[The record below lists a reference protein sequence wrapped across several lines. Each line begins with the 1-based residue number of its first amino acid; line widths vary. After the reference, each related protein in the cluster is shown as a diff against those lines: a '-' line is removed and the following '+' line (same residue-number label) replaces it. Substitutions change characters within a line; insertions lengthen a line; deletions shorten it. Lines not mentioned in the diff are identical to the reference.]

1 MKFCFQFM
9 GLLILFIVI
18 GCVEKDTR
26 DPLLIQAETGEANA
40 QFQWA
45 EQLRNNKGD
54 LEVAV
59 EWYEKAAEQQ
69 HLPARL
75 ALMNILSG
83 GQMGEDL
90 VADGIRMARMLSQ
103 EGIDEAKVVYGKAL
117 LSGKGVAR
125 DVEAANRFFLELAQ
139 SRHPYGLF
147 KEAEKTLES
156 DDGSLKY
163 SDKWDLQRQVENAAE
178 AGYPEAQYYLGM
190 LLEEEEDLEDS
201 DKWFLEAARQG
212 HARAMYKTGMAYRRL
227 GDHPSFAPIAFDYLF
242 KAVKA
247 GVKEAIYPLAH
258 SYYRG
263 IGTIT
268 NQERG
273 IELLEVGAALG
284 QFEAV
289 EFLLKSA
296 YLDKDWDRVEQVR
309 ASALMRLVEGLDTKM
324 LMALRSNI
332 DLVDSLYLQEVDYQL
347 EKFALTAR
355 KYRSQFDS
363 SIPPLTEGEIQK
375 LGTPFSARYGEHA
388 PLYQIAAEERDGESM
403 FELGKLCLDPNLSFS
418 NPEEAFYWFDGAVKE
433 GYGQAGF
440 WVYQQY
446 LAEETELFTEER
458 AMRSLRNACETDHA
472 EAKVAYAEEL
482 ISGERL
488 SRDYEEAI
496 RFLWEANR
504 MGYDRARSV
513 AKDLIRQG
521 KGIVP
526 RINFNYR
533 GPRRLSVNRRVI
545 SDLGEAVSEFMG
557 GLPPVFVWDIV
568 KELAD
573 EGLPRFQFLW
583 WESEL
588 KQRESREGISSF
600 VPVQRM
606 LGQVSSQSR
615 NVAELTRYRPSPNL
629 RNILEKTRE
638 STRVEELDEEALSGT
653 EQIKSLADSQL
664 PEALMAVSG
673 WKLFGFYGPQ
683 DVKGAVAIWEKLATA
698 EEGSPEGKHLWGYAL
713 YKGFQCRKDVIE
725 GVRFIRE
732 AAESGEEYA
741 RKLFSDLDGK
751 QNNISFPEKV
761 YRAVSL
767 RETEYMEELAVHFRN
782 NSDYPKEYADEQFW
796 HWISESAK
804 KGSIPALRLIGAA
817 YFNGEGL
824 EQNHLRGIRYLE
836 EAAKMGD
843 MDSQYDVG
851 VIYTMGK
858 EVQKDIN
865 KARRYLKMAA
875 EQGHVKAATLVTTL
889 ESVSEDSGV
898 DGSAFRIA
906 VMSSALNQDFFPLR
920 PLVVVNGQAMP
931 VINVSSKYP
940 AYLDSKGQKT
950 AKKDDKVLY
959 YAAGSFSE
967 GKITVPTLSYT
978 APILRTENGWIFT
991 GQEPSITVRC
1001 QSEKPIEDVY
1011 FLLVIK
1017 NLGGSINYHW
1027 RSLGDMR
1034 ANREYRKWIALED
1047 RFFDGDDF
1055 ALYFFTKGKELITDN
1070 RRQLQYF
1077 IEDGIQAFTMARS
1090 EYLEGREGKTLPPLL
1105 YETIPIHRFGDLTYP
1120 KGFDANFIISDLG
1133 FVSDLDI
1140 PDHLNAEARERFFEV
1155 LGKLRFYP
1163 HIKDGKP
1170 AWSRIQM
1177 EIN

>member
-1 MKFCFQFM
+1 MKFFFQLM
-9 GLLILFIVI
+9 GLLILFLVI
-18 GCVEKDTR
+18 GCAEKDTR
-26 DPLLIQAETGEANA
+26 DPLLIQAETGEAAA

-45 EQLRNNKGD
+45 ERLRNNKGD
-54 LEVAV
+54 LEEAV
-59 EWYEKAAEQQ
+59 GWYEKAAEQQ
-69 HLPARL
+69 HLPARM
-75 ALMNILSG
+75 ALMSIFSSG
-83 GQMGEDL
+83 RMGEDL

-103 EGIDEAKVVYGKAL
+103 EGMDEAKVVYGKAL
-117 LSGKGVAR
+117 VSGKGVVR
-125 DVEAANRFFLELAQ
+125 DVEAANRLFLELAH

-156 DDGSLKY
+156 ADGSLKY
-163 SDKWDLQRQVENAAE
+163 SEKWDLQRQVEKAAE

-190 LLEEEEDLEDS
+190 LLEEEENLEDS

-227 GDHPSFAPIAFDYLF
+227 GDHPRFAPIAFDYLF
-242 KAVKA
+242 KAVKV
-247 GVKEAIYPLAH
+247 GVEEAVYPLAH

-273 IELLEVGAALG
+273 IELLEVGAALA

-296 YLDKDWDRVEQVR
+296 YLDEDWDRVEQVR
-309 ASALMRLVEGLDTKM
+309 ASALMRLVDGLDEKM

-332 DLVDSLYLQEVDYQL
+332 DYIDSLYLQEVDYQL
-347 EKFALTAR
+347 DKFALTAR

-363 SIPPLTEGEIQK
+363 SIPPLTEEEIK
-375 LGTPFSARYGEHA
+375 ELGTPFSARYGDYA
-388 PLYQIAAEERDGESM
+388 PLYQKAAEERDGESK
-403 FELGKLCLDPNLSFS
+403 FELGKLCLDLNLSFS
-418 NPEEAFYWFDGAVKE
+418 NPEEAFYWLDGAVKE

-446 LAEETELFTEER
+446 LAEETELFSEER

-472 EAKVAYAEEL
+472 EAKVAFAEEL

-488 SRDYEEAI
+488 SQDYEEAI
-496 RFLWEANR
+496 RYLWEANR
-504 MGYDRARSV
+504 MGYDRARAV

-526 RINFNYR
+526 RINFNYS

-557 GLPPVFVWDIV
+557 DLPPVFVWDIV

-573 EGLPRFQFLW
+573 EGIPRFQFLW

-588 KQRESREGISSF
+588 KQWESQKGISSF
-600 VPVQRM
+600 VPVKGM
-606 LGQVSSQSR
+606 LGHIGPLSL
-615 NVAELTRYRPSPNL
+615 NPAILTGLGSFLKL
-629 RNILEKTRE
+629 RDSLEKTRKG
-638 STRVEELDEEALSGT
+638 TPVEGLDEEALLGT
-653 EQIKSLADSQL
+653 EQIKRLADSHL
-664 PEALMAVSG
+664 PEAQLVVSG

-683 DVKGAVAIWEKLATA
+683 DAKGAVEIWEKLATS
-698 EEGSPEGKHLWGYAL
+698 EEGFPEGKLLWGYAL
-713 YKGFQCRKDVIE
+713 YKGYQCGKDVIE
-725 GVRFIRE
+725 GVRFMRE
-732 AAESGEEYA
+732 AAESGEEFP

-751 QNNISFPEKV
+751 PNEIIFPEKV

-782 NSDYPKEYADEQFW
+782 NSDYPKEHADEQFW
-796 HWISESAK
+796 YWISEAAK
-804 KGSIPALRLIGAA
+804 EGSILALRVIGAA

-836 EAAKMGD
+836 EAAKLGD

-875 EQGHVKAATLVTTL
+875 DQGHVKAATLVTTL
-889 ESVSEDSGV
+889 ESVSEESGV

-931 VINVSSKYP
+931 VIDVGSKYP

-950 AKKDDKVLY
+950 ANKDDKVLY
-959 YAAGSFSE
+959 YAADSFAE

-1047 RFFDGDDF
+1047 QFFDGDDF
-1055 ALYFFTKGKELITDN
+1055 ALYFFTKGKELITDK

-1077 IEDGIQAFTMARS
+1077 IEDGIQAFTKARS

-1140 PDHLNAEARERFFEV
+1140 PDHLNAEAKERFFEV

-1170 AWSRIQM
+1170 AWSRIKM

>member
-1 MKFCFQFM
+1 MKFYLQFM
-9 GLLILFIVI
+9 GLLILFLVS
-18 GCVEKDTR
+18 GCAEKDTR
-26 DPLLIQAETGEANA
+26 DPLLIQAETGEAAA

-45 EQLRNNKGD
+45 ERLRNNAGS
-54 LEVAV
+54 LEEAV
-59 EWYEKAAEQQ
+59 DWYEKAAEQQ
-69 HLPARL
+69 HLPARM
-75 ALMNILSG
+75 ALMRILSS

-90 VADGIRMARMLSQ
+90 VADGIRMARMLSR

-117 LSGKGVAR
+117 LSGKGVVR
-125 DVEAANRFFLELAQ
+125 DIEAANRLFLELAQ
-139 SRHPYGLF
+139 NRHPYGLF

-163 SDKWDLQRQVENAAE
+163 SDKWDLQRQVEKAAE

-227 GDHPSFAPIAFDYLF
+227 GDHPRFAPIAFDYLF

-247 GVKEAIYPLAH
+247 GVEDAVYPLAH

-263 IGTIT
+263 IGTTT

-296 YLDKDWDRVEQVR
+296 YLDEDWDRLEQVR
-309 ASALMRLVEGLDTKM
+309 ASALMRLVEGLDEKTS
-324 LMALRSNI
+324 MALRSNI
-332 DLVDSLYLQEVDYQL
+332 DYIDSLYLQEVDYQL
-347 EKFALTAR
+347 DKFELTAR

-363 SIPPLTEGEIQK
+363 SIPPLTEEEIKK
-375 LGTPFSARYGEHA
+375 LETPFSARYGDYA

-446 LAEETELFTEER
+446 LADETEIFTEDR
-458 AMRSLRNACETDHA
+458 AMRSLRLACETDHA

-488 SRDYEEAI
+488 SKDYKEAI
-496 RFLWEANR
+496 RYLWEANR
-504 MGYDRARSV
+504 MGHDRARSV

-533 GPRRLSVNRRVI
+533 GTTRLSVNRRVI
-545 SDLGEAVSEFMG
+545 SDLGKAVSEFMG
-557 GLPPVFVWDIV
+557 DLPPVFVWDIV

-588 KQRESREGISSF
+588 KQWESRKNFSSSF
-600 VPVQRM
+600 PVKS
-606 LGQVSSQSR
+606 LIGWISLQSR
-615 NVAELTRYRPSPNL
+615 NVAELRMFGFSPKL
-629 RNILEKTRE
+629 IDALEKIRE
-638 STRVEELDEEALSGT
+638 STRVEGLDEEALVAVGH
-653 EQIKSLADSQL
+653 IKRLADSQF
-664 PEALMAVSG
+664 PKALMVVSG
-673 WKLFGFYGPQ
+673 WKLFGIYGLE
-683 DVKGAVAIWEKLATA
+683 DEKGAVEIWEKIATSEDGTP
-698 EEGSPEGKHLWGYAL
+698 EEKLLWGYAL
-713 YKGFQCRKDVIE
+713 FKGYQCQKDAIK
-725 GVRFIRE
+725 GVKFIRE
-732 AAESGEEYA
+732 AAESGEEIA

-751 QNNISFPEKV
+751 PNEITFPEKV

-767 RETEYMEELAVHFRN
+767 RETEYMEELAGHFWNNRN
-782 NSDYPKEYADEQFW
+782 YSKEYADEQYW
-796 HWISESAK
+796 YWISEAAK
-804 KGSIPALRLIGAA
+804 EGSILALRVIGAA
-817 YFNGEGL
+817 YFKGEGV
-824 EQNHLRGIRYLE
+824 EQNHLRGIRYWE
-836 EAAKMGD
+836 EAARLGD
-843 MDSQYDVG
+843 KDSQYDLG
-851 VIYTMGK
+851 FLYTMGK

-875 EQGHVKAATLVTTL
+875 DQGHVKAATLIAGL
-889 ESVSEDSGV
+889 ESASEESGV
-898 DGSAFRIA
+898 DGSAFRSA
-906 VMSSALNQDFFPLR
+906 VLSSALNEDFFPLR
-920 PLVVVNGQAMP
+920 PMVVINGQAMP
-931 VINVSSKYP
+931 VIDVGSKYP
-940 AYLDSKGQKT
+940 AYKDSNGRRT

-959 YAAGSFSE
+959 YAAESFAE

-978 APILRTENGWIFT
+978 APILRTENGWVYT
-991 GQEPSITVRC
+991 GLEPSITVRC
-1001 QSEKPIEDVY
+1001 QSEKPLEDVY

-1017 NLGGSINYHW
+1017 NLGGTINFHW
-1027 RSLGDMR
+1027 RSMGDMR
-1034 ANREYRKWIALED
+1034 GNREYKKRVTLED

-1055 ALYFFTKGKELITDN
+1055 ALYFFTNGKELITDR

-1077 IEDGIQAFTMARS
+1077 IEDDIQAFTKARS
-1090 EYLEGREGKTLPPLL
+1090 VYLEDREEKNLPPRL
-1105 YETIPIHRFGDLTYP
+1105 YETIPTHRFGDLTYP
-1120 KGFDANFIISDLG
+1120 KGFKANFRISDLG

>member
-1 MKFCFQFM
+1 MKFFFQFI
-9 GLLILFIVI
+9 GLLILFLVS
-18 GCVEKDTR
+18 GCAEKDTR
-26 DPLLIQAETGEANA
+26 DPLLIQAETGEAAA

-45 EQLRNNKGD
+45 ERLRNSTEG
-54 LEVAV
+54 LEEAV

-69 HLPARL
+69 HLPAL
-75 ALMNILSG
+75 MALMRIFSSG
-83 GQMGEDL
+83 EMGEDL

-125 DVEAANRFFLELAQ
+125 DVEAANRLFLELAQ
-139 SRHPYGLF
+139 NRHPYGLF
-147 KEAEKTLES
+147 KEAQKTLES
-156 DDGSLKY
+156 DDGSLKF
-163 SDKWDLQRQVENAAE
+163 SEKWDLQRQVEKAAE

-190 LLEEEEDLEDS
+190 LVEEEENLEDA

-247 GVKEAIYPLAH
+247 GVEEAVYPLAH

-263 IGTIT
+263 IGTTT
-268 NQERG
+268 NRERG
-273 IELLEVGAALG
+273 IELMEVGAALG

-296 YLDKDWDRVEQVR
+296 YLDEDWDRVEKVR
-309 ASALMRLVEGLDTKM
+309 VSALMRLVEGLDEKM
-324 LMALRSNI
+324 SMALRSKI
-332 DLVDSLYLQEVDYQL
+332 DLVDSLYLQEVDYHL

-388 PLYQIAAEERDGESM
+388 PLFLKAAEERDGESM
-403 FELGKLCLDPNLSFS
+403 FELGKLCLDPNLGFS
-418 NPEEAFYWFDGAVKE
+418 NPEEAYYWLDGAIKE

-446 LAEETELFTEER
+446 LAQETDIFTEDR
-458 AMRSLRNACETDHA
+458 AMRSLQNACETDHA
-472 EAKVAYAEEL
+472 DAKVAYAEEL

-488 SRDYEEAI
+488 SKDYEEAI
-496 RFLWEANR
+496 RNLWEAHR
-504 MGYDRARSV
+504 LGHDRARSV

-526 RINFNYR
+526 RINFNSS
-533 GPRRLSVNRRVI
+533 GSGRLWVNRRVI
-545 SDLGEAVSEFMG
+545 SDVGKAVSEFMG
-557 GLPPVFVWDIV
+557 DLPHAFVWEIV

-588 KQRESREGISSF
+588 KQWESRKGISSF
-600 VPVQRM
+600 APVQRM

-615 NVAELTRYRPSPNL
+615 NVAELTRYRSSPSL

-638 STRVEELDEEALSGT
+638 STRVEELGEEVLLGA

-683 DVKGAVAIWEKLATA
+683 DEKGAVAIWEKLATD

-713 YKGFQCRKDVIE
+713 YKGFQCGKDVIE
-725 GVRFIRE
+725 GVRFMRE

-751 QNNISFPEKV
+751 QDKIIFPEKV

-767 RETEYMEELAVHFRN
+767 RETGYMEELAVHFRN
-782 NSDYPKEYADEQFW
+782 NSDYPKEYADEQYW
-796 HWISESAK
+796 YWISEAAK
-804 KGSIPALRLIGAA
+804 EGSILALRVIGAA
-817 YFNGEGL
+817 FFKGEGVEL
-824 EQNHLRGIRYLE
+824 NHLRGIRYLE
-836 EAAKMGD
+836 EAARLGD
-843 MDSQYDVG
+843 MDAQYEVG
-851 VIYTMGK
+851 FFYTLGK
-858 EVQKDIN
+858 QVQKDIN

-875 EQGHVKAATLVTTL
+875 DQGHVKAATLVTTL
-889 ESVSEDSGV
+889 ESVSEESGV
-898 DGSAFRIA
+898 DGSAFRSA
-906 VMSSALNQDFFPLR
+906 VLSSALNQDFFPLR

-931 VINVSSKYP
+931 VIDVGSKYP
-940 AYLDSKGQKT
+940 AYMDSKGRKT
-950 AKKDDKVLY
+950 AKKDDIVLY
-959 YAAGSFSE
+959 YAADSFAE
-967 GKITVPTLSYT
+967 GKITVPKLSYT
-978 APILRTENGWIFT
+978 APILRTENGWVFT
-991 GQEPSITVRC
+991 GHEPSITVRC

-1034 ANREYRKWIALED
+1034 ANREYRKWIPLED

-1055 ALYFFTKGKELITDN
+1055 ALYFFTKGKELITDR

-1077 IEDGIQAFTMARS
+1077 IEDDIQAFTRARS
-1090 EYLEGREGKTLPPLL
+1090 QYLEGREGKTLPPLL
-1105 YETIPIHRFGDLTYP
+1105 YETVPTHRFGDLTYP
-1120 KGFDANFIISDLG
+1120 KGFNAIFRISDLG
-1133 FVSDLDI
+1133 FVSDLNV

-1163 HIKDGKP
+1163 HVKDGKP
-1170 AWSRIQM
+1170 AWSRIKM